1 MKNKTLL
8 FILIVCIISWIASAV
23 FYLLG
28 GDMQDISGIAFCTGL
43 MFIPLLSVIITQFI
57 FHEPI
62 LKNLGISF
70 QFNRWFV
77 VAALLPIAINL
88 VALAGSA
95 AFPSMHFSTE
105 TPILQNALE
114 KMSEQIPGINAY
126 GLLGISLLSGLF
138 SSLTI
143 NAVVA
148 FGEEIAW
155 RGWLLKQ
162 FEGVSFLKAALVIG
176 VIWGIWHAP
185 IILMGHNYPQHP
197 AAGAAM
203 MVLFCIMIT
212 PVMQYI
218 RIKAHSMIPAAIFHG
233 AINAGVGLSMMYIDG
248 FNDLLGGLLGVAGF
262 ITLLIVNLIL
272 FAIDKWVTK
281 ENIYTEQIKQL

>member
-1 MKNKTLL
+1 M
-8 FILIVCIISWIASAV
+8 
-23 FYLLG
+23 LG
-28 GDMQDISGIAFCTGL
+28 GDMQGISGVAFCSGL
-43 MFIPLLSVIITQFI
+43 MFIPLLSVIITQSI
-57 FHEPI
+57 LHEPI
-62 LKNLGISF
+62 LKDLGISF
-70 QFNRWFV
+70 RFNRWFV

-88 VALAGSA
+88 LALAVST
-95 AFPSMHFSTE
+95 AFPSMRFSTE
-105 TPILQNALE
+105 TPLLQKALE
-114 KMSEQIPGINAY
+114 KMSEQIPGIDAY

-155 RGWLLKQ
+155 RSWLLKQ
-162 FEGVSFLKAALVIG
+162 FEGVSFLKTALVIG

-197 AAGAAM
+197 TVGAAM

-212 PVMQYI
+212 PVIQYI

-233 AINAGVGLSMMYIDG
+233 AINAGAGLSMMYIDG
-248 FNDLLGGLLGVAGF
+248 FNDLLGGLPGVAGF
-262 ITLLIVNLIL
+262 ITLLIVNLVL

-281 ENIYTEQIKQL
+281 ENIYTGQIKLL